1 MLDFDR
7 TKTKV
12 IEFLADIKKLCKE
25 RRLSLTD
32 KEKFSLSIEMLKVHE
47 LGILSATIERIEKKI
62 DRDE

>member
-12 IEFLADIKKLCKE
+12 IEFLADIERLCKE

-32 KEKFSLSIEMLKVHE
+32 EEN
-47 LGILSATIERIEKKI
+47 
-62 DRDE
+62 